1 MQFWVR
7 GPLVA
12 SAILALAAREARGES
27 PGGADSNGNAPASE
41 GAPTRDAASDWI
53 LGRKH
58 TIAELE
64 VGFIA
69 LPTAPISPGQRGGNL
84 PIGTIGHGDATASV
98 GMHLLYRGG
107 VDWAVGAGAL
117 FAPHPTADTSY
128 GDAAGLQRTHSR
140 DYLWM
145 GAEGR
150 YIPLHLR
157 TVEAWVGIAAGG
169 VVVADRYDT
178 STSNQVP
185 VPPDLGTSEVTVRTE
200 GFSIGLQTGGEWAI
214 SETVIL
220 GFALRFDNWILP
232 ASEQCTPTGDCA
244 TLTGPVTEIEFGL
257 RLGYRI
263 PL

>member
-1 MQFWVR
+1 MRFWAR
-7 GPLVA
+7 ESLVA
-12 SAILALAAREARGES
+12 SAILALAAGEARGDV
-27 PGGADSNGNAPASE
+27 PGGADSSGNAPASE
-41 GAPTRDAASDWI
+41 GGAIRDATSDWI

-69 LPTAPISPGQRGGNL
+69 LPTAPISRGQQGGNL

-107 VDWAVGAGAL
+107 VDWAIGAGAL
-117 FAPHPTADTSY
+117 FAPHPTADTTY

-145 GAEGR
+145 GGEGR

-178 STSNQVP
+178 STSIQVP
-185 VPPDLGTSEVTVRTE
+185 ADLGVSQVTVRTE
-200 GFSIGLQTGGEWAI
+200 GFSIGLQAGGEWAA

-220 GFALRFDNWILP
+220 GFAVRFDNWILP
-232 ASEQCTPTGDCA
+232 ASEQCTQTGDCA

-257 RLGYRI
+257 RVGYRI

>member
-1 MQFWVR
+1 MALEGLAVR
-7 GPLVA
+7 LRAYVAA
-12 SAILALAAREARGES
+12 SALSTLVVGSARAADTG
-27 PGGADSNGNAPASE
+27 DSS
-41 GAPTRDAASDWI
+41 SDWVAR
-53 LGRKH
+53 RKH

-64 VGFIA
+64 LGFIA
-69 LPTAPISPGQRGGNL
+69 LPTAPISPGQSGGNL

-107 VDWAVGAGAL
+107 PDWAVGAGAL
-117 FAPHPTADTSY
+117 FAPHPTADNSY
-128 GDAAGLQRTHSR
+128 GDANGLQRTHSR

-157 TVEAWVGIAAGG
+157 TVEAWVGIEAGG

-178 STSNQVP
+178 AATP
-185 VPPDLGTSEVTVRTE
+185 VPSDLGTSEVTVRTE
-200 GFSIGLQTGGEWAI
+200 GFSVGIQMGGEWAI
-214 SETVIL
+214 SQSVIL
-220 GFALRFDNWILP
+220 GFALRLNNWILP
-232 ASEQCTPTGDCA
+232 ASESCTPTGDCA

>member
-1 MQFWVR
+1 MSSLSRFSV
-7 GPLVA
+7 LS
-12 SAILALAAREARGES
+12 SAIVLLAAADARAQ
-27 PGGADSNGNAPASE
+27 PAPGADSNGTAPVSE
-41 GAPTRDAASDWI
+41 VGSTQDPASDWV
-53 LGRKH
+53 LRRKH

-84 PIGTIGHGDATASV
+84 PIGTIGRGDATASA

-107 VDWAVGAGAL
+107 ADWAIGAGAL
-117 FAPHPTADTSY
+117 FAPHPTADTTY

-145 GAEGR
+145 GGEGR

-157 TVEAWVGIAAGG
+157 TIEAWVGIAAGG

-178 STSNQVP
+178 STSVQVP
-185 VPPDLGTSEVTVRTE
+185 SDLGTSEVTVRTE
-200 GFSIGLQTGGEWAI
+200 GFSIGLQGGGEWAI

-263 PL
+263 PLY